1 MSDTK
6 ADAIDNILEVRDQLV
21 VMRERLF
28 QLTAA
33 TAARTKKVDGLL
45 MDCAAVGR
53 VFRARIDL
61 PNWDN
66 VLAMPGHQYI
76 PSLDAE
82 LQLEIG
88 RICLNLNWKSPEQAF
103 DRFNNDMI
111 SLNDILA
118 TLDEWVRSRPATLR
132 VLERLEA
139 AGPNGSKAAAIRAYA
154 KGNFQRDRDGKKG
167 KLQIVYGL
175 LCAADGCPVAVEVF
189 DGDTGDPK
197 TLAAQIAKKTSF

>member
-1 MSDTK
+1 
-6 ADAIDNILEVRDQLV
+6 
-21 VMRERLF
+21 MRERLF

-45 MDCAAVGR
+45 MDCAAAGR
-53 VFRARIDL
+53 VFGARIDL

-82 LQLEIG
+82 LQLEMG
-88 RICLNLNWKSPEQAF
+88 RICLNLNWESPEQAF
-103 DRFNNDMI
+103 DRFTNDMI

-118 TLDEWVRSRPATLR
+118 TLDEWVRSRPAPRRTLR
-132 VLERLEA
+132 QIVLEHLEA

-154 KGNFQRDRDGKKG
+154 KGNFQRDFTVKAVGMTLNRLAKEGRARREGRVWFRIQQGLEMEDDGG
-167 KLQIVYGL
+167 TT
-175 LCAADGCPVAVEVF
+175 F
-189 DGDTGDPK
+189 
-197 TLAAQIAKKTSF
+197 